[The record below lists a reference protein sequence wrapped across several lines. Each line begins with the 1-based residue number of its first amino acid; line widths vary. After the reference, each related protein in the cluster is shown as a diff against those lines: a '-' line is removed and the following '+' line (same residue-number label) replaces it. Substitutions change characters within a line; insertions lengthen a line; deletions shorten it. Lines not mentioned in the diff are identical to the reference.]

1 MYSTLYVK
9 LTLHEAGDSMKT
21 LIREKRTERNMTQED
36 LSQLLKVSRQT
47 IISLEKGKYKPS
59 LVLAHKLAQIFECS
73 IEELFIF
80 EGDENVK

>member
-1 MYSTLYVK
+1 
-9 LTLHEAGDSMKT
+9 MKT
-21 LIREKRTERNMTQED
+21 LIREKRIEKNMTQEE

-73 IEELFIF
+73 IEDLFIF
-80 EGDENVK
+80 EGDENV

>member
-1 MYSTLYVK
+1 
-9 LTLHEAGDSMKT
+9 MKT